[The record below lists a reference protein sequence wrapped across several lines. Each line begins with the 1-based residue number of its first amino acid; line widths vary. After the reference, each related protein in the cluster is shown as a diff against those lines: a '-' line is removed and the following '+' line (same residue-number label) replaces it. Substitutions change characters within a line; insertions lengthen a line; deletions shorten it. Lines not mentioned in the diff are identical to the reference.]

1 MLPNRI
7 HFDGEKLVMK
17 DGTDLN
23 AYLKAQFAKPY
34 DVVILNKAY
43 AERLEVQATYALAA

>member
-1 MLPNRI
+1 MMPNRI
-7 HFDGEKLVMK
+7 YFDGEKLVMK

-23 AYLKAQFAKPY
+23 TYLKSQFTKPY

-43 AERLEVQATYALAA
+43 AERLEVEAMYALAA